1 MQKKV
6 TAMKTAHDFFHA
18 YLDKNIADADV
29 LQRMQNVIAEF
40 SARAPK
46 MIVMKCIDGRV
57 HGSAAK
63 GYPPTTVVF
72 GRTDGNKVSLERS
85 NFWYWNRID
94 RVVKNAYFNTPHTPA
109 MFIAFMHHSNSGL
122 GCASH
127 NSNDVEALKSIEA
140 QMQEVRKQYTED
152 ELFVLGGDTETDTMS
167 EALLF
172 MDGTRLDSAQI
183 IEYCNLKKPVDVFH
197 KAFVSQKI
205 DDIATCRN
213 LGHESP
219 ASLLEGDHPKFF
231 ANLDICLNM
240 QNYLLRT
247 ITTCIRKDR
256 SELYRIVRP
265 DVLDYIFNTLEHITI
280 PVNLLGPIVY
290 QMIWNIAYSLNQ
302 INVLRVMTE
311 ETRIAQLDHAE
322 ELACYGD
329 GFETLPRNKSV
340 LVKTGRGDDIDALQ
354 VAKVVLEKN
363 RIRYHQDHKLLV
375 HINVE
380 VNGQMMEWE
389 DFNDNV
395 GARILT
401 MLRNVS
407 EVFGQS
413 AAILTTYSYRNEKR
427 FYPVKIS
434 REDSRLVY
442 PMDVIAPINSI
453 SKFSNMLL
461 KAEEALYC
469 IRFVENA

>member
-1 MQKKV
+1 
-6 TAMKTAHDFFHA
+6 MKTAYDFFQT
-18 YLDKNIADADV
+18 YLAENIADSDV

-72 GRTDGNKVSLERS
+72 GRTDGNKVSLDRS

-94 RVVKNAYFNTPHTPA
+94 RVVKNAYFNTPQTPA
-109 MFIAFMHHSNSGL
+109 VFIAFMHHSKSGL

-127 NSNDVEALKSIEA
+127 QSNDVEAYKSIEM
-140 QMQEVRKQYTED
+140 QMTEVRKQYSD
-152 ELFVLGGDTETDTMS
+152 AELFVLGGDTETDTMA
-167 EALLF
+167 EALIF
-172 MDGTRLDSAQI
+172 SDGTRLDSAEI
-183 IEYCNLKKPVDVFH
+183 ISYCNLVKPADVFH

-213 LGHESP
+213 INHQTPL
-219 ASLLEGDHPKFF
+219 ALLEGENPRFF
-231 ANLDICLNM
+231 ANLDVCLNM

-247 ITTCIRKDR
+247 ITTLIRKER
-256 SELYRIVRP
+256 TELYRIVRP
-265 DVLDYIFNTLEHITI
+265 DVLDLIFDTIREQKI

-290 QMIWNIAYSLNQ
+290 QTVWNIAYSLYHTT
-302 INVLRVMTE
+302 LLKSLSE
-311 ETRIAQLDHAE
+311 EQRTALLDHAE

-340 LVKTGRGDDIDALQ
+340 LVKTGRGNDMEALH
-354 VAKVVLEKN
+354 VARKVLEKN
-363 RIRYHQDHKLLV
+363 RVRYHQDHKLLV

-395 GARILT
+395 GSRILT
-401 MLRNVS
+401 MLRNVGS
-407 EVFGQS
+407 VFGDDV
-413 AAILTTYSYRNEKR
+413 AILTSYSYRNEKR

-442 PMDVIAPINSI
+442 PVDVIAPVNSI

-461 KAEEALYC
+461 KAEEALY
-469 IRFVENA
+469 RMEFFKESR

>member
-1 MQKKV
+1 
-6 TAMKTAHDFFHA
+6 MKTAHDYFHN
-18 YLDKNIADADV
+18 YLLQNIADSDV
-29 LQRMQNVIAEF
+29 LQRMRNVIAEF

-94 RVVKNAYFNTPHTPA
+94 RVVKNAYFNTPQTPA
-109 MFIAFMHHSNSGL
+109 MFIAFMHHSTSGL

-127 NSNDVEALKSIEA
+127 KSNDAEALKSIEM
-140 QMQEVRKQYTED
+140 QMRGVRKQYSAE

-167 EALLF
+167 EALQF
-172 MDGTRLDSAQI
+172 MDGTRLDSAEI
-183 IEYCNLKKPVDVFH
+183 ISYCNLKTPIDVFH
-197 KAFVSQKI
+197 RAFMSKKI

-213 LGHESP
+213 LGHATP
-219 ASLLEGDHPKFF
+219 AELLEGDNPGFF

-247 ITTCIRKDR
+247 ITTSIRRDR

-265 DVLDYIFNTLEHITI
+265 DVLDLIFNTIQHIEI

-290 QMIWNIAYSLNQ
+290 QTVWNIAYSLNHTRL
-302 INVLRVMTE
+302 LRNMTE
-311 ETRIAQLDHAE
+311 EGRTAQLDHAE

-329 GFETLPRNKSV
+329 GFETLTRNKSV
-340 LVKTGRGDDIDALQ
+340 LVKTGRGNDIDALQ
-354 VAKVVLEKN
+354 VARAVLEKN

-380 VNGQMMEWE
+380 VNGQMMQWE
-389 DFNDNV
+389 DFNVNV

-407 EVFGQS
+407 EVFGDDV
-413 AAILTTYSYRNEKR
+413 AILTSYSYRSEKR

-434 REDSRLVY
+434 REDQRLVY
-442 PMDVIAPINSI
+442 PVDVIAPINSI
-453 SKFSNMLL
+453 AKFSNLL
-461 KAEEALYC
+461 LQAEEALYRM
-469 IRFVENA
+469 RFAQQN

>member
-1 MQKKV
+1 
-6 TAMKTAHDFFHA
+6 MKTAHDYFHK
-18 YLDKNIADADV
+18 YLTENIGDSDV

-46 MIVMKCIDGRV
+46 MMVMKCIDGRV

-63 GYPPTTVVF
+63 GYPPTTVLF

-94 RVVKNAYFNTPHTPA
+94 RVVKNAYFNTPQTPA
-109 MFIAFMHHSNSGL
+109 MFIAFMHHSKSGL

-127 NSNDVEALKSIEA
+127 KSNDAEALKSIEA
-140 QMQEVRKQYTED
+140 QMQEVRRQYAEE
-152 ELFVLGGDTETDTMS
+152 ELFVLGGDTETDTMA
-167 EALLF
+167 EALIF
-172 MDGTRLDSAQI
+172 MDGTRLDSAEI
-183 IEYCNLKKPVDVFH
+183 IEYCNLKTPIDVFH
-197 KAFVSQKI
+197 KAFISQKI

-213 LGHESP
+213 LGHEP
-219 ASLLEGDHPKFF
+219 PIALLEGENPRFF

-247 ITTCIRKDR
+247 VTTCIRKDR

-265 DVLDYIFNTLEHITI
+265 DILDLMFHTIQHIDI
-280 PVNLLGPIVY
+280 PANLLGPIVY
-290 QMIWNIAYSLNQ
+290 QMVWNTAYSLNHTRLLD
-302 INVLRVMTE
+302 NMTE
-311 ETRIAQLDHAE
+311 EERTAQLDHAE

-329 GFETLPRNKSV
+329 GFETLPRNKTV
-340 LVKTGRGDDIDALQ
+340 LVKTGRGDDIEALR
-354 VAKVVLEKN
+354 VARAVLEKN
-363 RIRYHQDHKLLV
+363 RVRYHQDHKLLV

-380 VNGQMMEWE
+380 VNGQMMQWE

-407 EVFGQS
+407 EVFGQDV
-413 AAILTTYSYRNEKR
+413 AMLTSYSYRNEKR
-427 FYPVKIS
+427 FYPIKIF
-434 REDSRLVY
+434 REDARQVY
-442 PMDVIAPINSI
+442 PVDVVAPINTI

-461 KAEEALYC
+461 KAEEALYRM
-469 IRFVENA
+469 RFAERR